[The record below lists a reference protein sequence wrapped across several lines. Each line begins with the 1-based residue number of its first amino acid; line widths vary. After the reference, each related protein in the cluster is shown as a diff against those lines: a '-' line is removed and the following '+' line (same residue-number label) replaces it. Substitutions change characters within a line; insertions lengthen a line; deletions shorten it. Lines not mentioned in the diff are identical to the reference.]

1 MLYFITEYWVEI
13 LFSLL
18 VTVITHLYRKI
29 FKYVKKI
36 DIIEE
41 QACLNLKMH
50 ILEKYGTIR
59 KKKYITLEEKE
70 EIMNFYNIYKKL
82 ECSNIVEEIIKELA
96 NIPLK

>member
-1 MLYFITEYWVEI
+1 MLSFIMKYWIEI

-18 VTVITHLYRKI
+18 VTVVTYLYRKI
-29 FKYVKKI
+29 FKYIKKI
-36 DIIEE
+36 DILEK
-41 QACLNLKMH
+41 QACLNLKIH
-50 ILEKYGTIR
+50 ILEKYEAIK

-70 EIMNFYNIYKKL
+70 EIMNLYNIYKKL

>member
-1 MLYFITEYWVEI
+1 MFSFIMEYWIEI

-29 FKYVKKI
+29 FKYLKKI
-36 DIIEE
+36 DILEK

-50 ILEKYGTIR
+50 ILEKYETI
-59 KKKYITLEEKE
+59 KKKEYITLEEKE
-70 EIMNFYNIYKKL
+70 EIINLYIIYKKL
-82 ECSNIVEEIIKELA
+82 GCSNIVEEIIKELA